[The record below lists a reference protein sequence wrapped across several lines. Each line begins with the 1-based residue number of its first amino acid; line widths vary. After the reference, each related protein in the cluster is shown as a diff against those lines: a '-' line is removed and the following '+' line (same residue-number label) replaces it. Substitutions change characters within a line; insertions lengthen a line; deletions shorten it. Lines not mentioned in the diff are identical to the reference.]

1 MSGLLLLAA
10 CAAPPGPPEIP
21 FRDSPAGPQRPFAP
35 GAVLHGDRQ
44 GRVLDRLVPDESFFV
59 LALDNAL
66 VDYERGQ
73 RFGFMAAAEAGF
85 NAVSP
90 WREQPL
96 EAVLEAA
103 IGSRLQAILPPS
115 LAGGLE
121 GEAAEAVL
129 DPSEMRL
136 VRLAPFRRDAPR
148 ARLGGGDAL
157 GALEQAVRQA
167 MAEKRPVWAELQV
180 FAAPAQGLRQPT
192 PEEARALAWGAV
204 IQGAAGLVWFAE
216 DSYAARSAG
225 ALGIAPLP
233 PLDYGVLLM
242 DGGGLPVRPS
252 PSEISRAR
260 ALWQTAA
267 RINGEIDRLL
277 PWLLQPPAPLNYAVS
292 LRAATGGEADEEV
305 PLRSRLLFYD
315 NAYVLIAVNIGA
327 ARQEVRFSF
336 AKVLR
341 RAERLFVDTGD
352 AAPRLSSGGAML
364 EDTFDPLQV
373 KIYRLQP

>member
-1 MSGLLLLAA
+1 M
-10 CAAPPGPPEIP
+10 
-21 FRDSPAGPQRPFAP
+21 
-35 GAVLHGDRQ
+35 
-44 GRVLDRLVPDESFFV
+44 
-59 LALDNAL
+59 

-85 NAVSP
+85 NTISP

-103 IGSRLQAILPPS
+103 IGSHLQAILPQS
-115 LAGGLE
+115 LAEGLE

-129 DPSEMRL
+129 DPSEARL
-136 VRLAPFRRDAPR
+136 VHLAPFRNGQPQP
-148 ARLGGGDAL
+148 RLGGDNAL
-157 GALEQAVRQA
+157 GALDQAVRQA

-180 FAAPAQGLRQPT
+180 FGAPAQGLRQPT
-192 PEEARALAWGAV
+192 PDEARALAWGAV
-204 IQGAAGLVWFAE
+204 IQGATGLVWFAE

-233 PLDYGVLLM
+233 PLDYGVLLLEGA
-242 DGGGLPVRPS
+242 GGALPVRPS
-252 PSEISRAR
+252 PAEISRAR

-292 LRAATGGEADEEV
+292 LRPGREPAEEV
-305 PLRSRLLFYD
+305 PLRSRLLLYD
-315 NAYVLIAVNIGA
+315 NVYVLLAVNIGA
-327 ARQEVRFSF
+327 ERQEARISF
-336 AKVLR
+336 ARSLR
-341 RAERLFVDTGD
+341 RAERLFVEQGET
-352 AAPRLSSGGAML
+352 APVLDRGGTL
-364 EDTFDPLQV
+364 LQDTFEPLQV